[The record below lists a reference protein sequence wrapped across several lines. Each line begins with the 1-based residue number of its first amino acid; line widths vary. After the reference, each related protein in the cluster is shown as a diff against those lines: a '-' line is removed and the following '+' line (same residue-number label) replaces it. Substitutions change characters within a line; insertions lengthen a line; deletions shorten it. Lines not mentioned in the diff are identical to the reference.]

1 MIENLVVRGA
11 IPREMTGVYIGP
23 GVEHYQIP
31 GILCN
36 AYAKRPPR
44 SQFAV
49 QGCILKD
56 GADRE
61 HDDNQHRRQQGSKA
75 SPTAYRST
83 YRVPGAERG
92 KLRRALYSQLSNRYI
107 CKMLCP
113 VISSRCPRSPSW
125 RTEKAPSAAFTPQL
139 PAGPPR
145 GSFTQLASPHNHV
158 CDSQCVQ
165 GLSR

>member
-1 MIENLVVRGA
+1 MIENLAVRGA
-11 IPREMTGVYIGP
+11 VPREMTGVYIGP

-31 GILCN
+31 GILCS
-36 AYAKRPPR
+36 AYATRPPR
-44 SQFAV
+44 SQLAV

-83 YRVPGAERG
+83 YRVPGTERA

-107 CKMLCP
+107 CKMLCRYQLS
-113 VISSRCPRSPSW
+113 V
-125 RTEKAPSAAFTPQL
+125 SAIPLMAHREGPLGGVHPQL

-145 GSFTQLASPHNHV
+145 GSFTQLASPHNYV